1 MTYTLAMLEELVWDR
16 LENNTV
22 LYTQAEVDA
31 IINESLSIAN
41 MFIGFYQTT
50 RNVSGGSV
58 AGQQIYAVPTGII
71 FPVRVQF
78 NGRQLEKTIRG
89 QIAKQNYS
97 WCTDTTATRGPVA
110 DWIPFGITAFAL
122 HPIDA
127 RGGGV
132 IQVTGISQMP
142 TLSPASPSPVVT
154 LEDEDVGIISDYCA
168 HRLPLKLPGKIF
180 ADASELYKQ
189 FLRDIK
195 RKTMWTRFTAP
206 HYYIGGVGQ

>member
-22 LYTQAEVDA
+22 LYTQPEVDA
-31 IINESLSIAN
+31 IINEALSIAN

-50 RNVSGGSV
+50 QTVSGGSV
-58 AGQQIYAVPTGII
+58 AGQQIYSMPASII

-78 NGRQLEKTIRG
+78 NGRQLEKTVRG
-89 QIAKQNYS
+89 QLAKQNYS
-97 WCTDTTATRGPVA
+97 WCTDTTTTRGPVA
-110 DWIPFGITAFAL
+110 HWIPFGTTAFAL

-132 IQVTGISQMP
+132 IQVIGISQVP
-142 TLSPASPSPVVT
+142 TLSAPNDVIA
-154 LEDEDVGIISDYCA
+154 LEDEQVGIISDYCA

-195 RKTMWTRFTAP
+195 RKTMWTRFAAP
-206 HYYIGGVGQ
+206 RYYIGGVGQ